1 LKDRM
6 HDSAMS
12 VNATTSIDSPCRRLV
27 GSSTSRSRFRTQ
39 AHHLR
44 QALVRYPF
52 IHSEE
57 IDLRLSPT
65 ETQLPPCGPD
75 AESGTTWVHTAVGV
89 YAPVRL
95 HIVPPPSSLFNFIRP
110 VARWDTELNRE
121 LRGQRGRRCVVK
133 IRCSWPIPLTSS
145 FVLKILHWLS
155 SHIHQIPTT
164 NGLELAVDD
173 SRALQVLRRG
183 FKNHCKD
190 PELSSVSNARS
201 GQVQC
206 LPPCCARVS
215 QSLGA
220 HATFVLLLPYAC
232 SDLVSASLVFP

>member
-1 LKDRM
+1 MYLSEVLITVGNQLEDKEDERLPYNIYHPRLAAVLYTCCMHLCIQHSPTMYLSIFRERNHEDGDEDELVFTPSAAANSSGNVLGQLDFLPNLKDRM

-75 AESGTTWVHTAVGV
+75 AESGTTWVHTTVGV

-95 HIVPPPSSLFNFIRP
+95 HIVPPPSSLFKFI
-110 VARWDTELNRE
+110 
-121 LRGQRGRRCVVK
+121 
-133 IRCSWPIPLTSS
+133 
-145 FVLKILHWLS
+145 
-155 SHIHQIPTT
+155 
-164 NGLELAVDD
+164 
-173 SRALQVLRRG
+173 
-183 FKNHCKD
+183 
-190 PELSSVSNARS
+190 
-201 GQVQC
+201 
-206 LPPCCARVS
+206 
-215 QSLGA
+215 
-220 HATFVLLLPYAC
+220 
-232 SDLVSASLVFP
+232 